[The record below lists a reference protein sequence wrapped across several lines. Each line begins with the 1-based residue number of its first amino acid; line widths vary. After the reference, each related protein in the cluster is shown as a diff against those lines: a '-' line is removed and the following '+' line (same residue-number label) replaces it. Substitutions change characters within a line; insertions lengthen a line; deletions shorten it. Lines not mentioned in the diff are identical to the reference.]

1 MMVKPVIENE
11 HFGIEDRD
19 GVKPGLDAVT
29 AHEYRNPRS
38 VRGEEHRLVP
48 GDLGATPDV
57 LSIRYH
63 ENLAAS
69 GPMARPAISPGAQ
82 DDSMTAPL
90 QRCRNPR
97 SSRCLTRSAH
107 DQISH
112 AHHAQGQ
119 CGFSEPTRLVER
131 AM

>member
-11 HFGIEDRD
+11 HIGIEDRE
-19 GVKPGLDAVT
+19 GAKPGLDAVT
-29 AHEYRNPRS
+29 AHEYGNPRS
-38 VRGEEHRLVP
+38 VRGEEHRLIP
-48 GDLGATPDV
+48 GNLGATPDV

-63 ENLAAS
+63 ENLTTS

-82 DDSMTAPL
+82 GDSMTAPL

-97 SSRCLTRSAH
+97 GSRCLACSAH
-107 DQISH
+107 DQVSH
-112 AHHAQGQ
+112 AHHAQWQ